1 MNNIQWLNDNVD
13 LAKKATRLREIDD
26 TLIDKVILLNKVIKK
41 EKMMLENNLHQIN
54 LISKKA
60 NWTNEQ
66 KKGKVIELKRI
77 NKKINNELKRSLSEF
92 NELMNNLPNL
102 QLSDI
107 ENVSYFSKPFIIKK
121 VKNLSVHT
129 PKTLP
134 HWDIY
139 KIKKLVNFEWGVNV
153 GGSRLVAY
161 VNEGAKL
168 RRAIMDFQID
178 LAKKNGYIEIFP
190 PVLATSESLY
200 NSAHLPK
207 FQKDVFYI
215 EKDKLYLTP
224 TAETSIC
231 NFYKNKILK
240 TSDLPLR
247 FSATT
252 LNFRSEVGSAGIDVR
267 GCHRM
272 KQFTKTELFSFC
284 SKKDGEKEF
293 QKMLTSTESVLN
305 ALKITYE
312 IVRLPHKEIAF
323 GAQKT
328 IDFNIWMPGEN
339 TYKEI
344 SSVSLIGDFQSRR
357 ARIRHR
363 EKISEKT
370 SFCYTLNGTGVAVD
384 RLMACI
390 VESFYDQQKNIIMI
404 PDILVPYY
412 GSNTI

>member
-1 MNNIQWLNDNVD
+1 MNNIQWLNNNIN
-13 LAKKATRLREIDD
+13 LAKKAIKLRGVDV
-26 TLIDKVILLNKVIKK
+26 TLIDKVIQLNKVIKK
-41 EKMMLENNLHQIN
+41 EKMMVENNLHQIN
-54 LISKKA
+54 LISKKIDLSK
-60 NWTNEQ
+60 EQ
-66 KKGKVIELKRI
+66 KKSKVIELKRI
-77 NKKINNELKRSLSEF
+77 NKKINNELKRYLSEF

-102 QLSDI
+102 QLLDI
-107 ENVSYFSKPFIIKK
+107 ENPSYMAKPFIIKK
-121 VKNLSVHT
+121 VK
-129 PKTLP
+129 KTAASTIKSLP

-153 GGSRLVAY
+153 GGSRLVTY

-168 RRAIMDFQID
+168 RRAIIDFQID

-190 PVLATSESLY
+190 PVLANRESLY

-207 FQKDVFYI
+207 FKKDVFYV

-224 TAETSIC
+224 TAEVSIC
-231 NFYKNKILK
+231 NLYKNKILK

-284 SKKDGEKEF
+284 SQKDGEKEF
-293 QKMLTSTESVLN
+293 QKMLASAESVLN
-305 ALKITYE
+305 ALKITYQ
-312 IVRLPHKEIAF
+312 ILRLPHNEIAF

-328 IDFNIWMPGEN
+328 IDFNVWMPGEN

-390 VESFYDQQKNIIMI
+390 VESFYDQQKNKIMI